1 MTCTGTGSCNQG
13 RAECRDGCNKLF
25 SDNSDGTSP
34 HADTRE
40 LIELVLDGLLALA
53 LVGALIFTVLAA
65 IGFWSAK

>member
-1 MTCTGTGSCNQG
+1 MTCTGTTCRQG
-13 RAECRDGCNKLF
+13 RAECKDGCNQF
-25 SDNSDGTSP
+25 MQSNSDGTSP

-40 LIELVLDGLLALA
+40 LIELVLDVLLALA

>member
-1 MTCTGTGSCNQG
+1 MTCTGTSCNQG
-13 RAECRDGCNKLF
+13 RAECRDGCNKLHTE
-25 SDNSDGTSP
+25 NSDGSSP

-40 LIELVLDGLLALA
+40 LVELALDGLLALA